1 MRADQECV
9 VGNAINGKDG
19 LAHVLGK
26 MEGAVVGEGA
36 GTKDNGRVGISD
48 VRMQHAGEALH
59 EVRIA
64 SEKGA
69 KGSDKVG
76 ARAVLLVV
84 SLVGSGEA
92 DFSAKNSR
100 CHAHNLALR
109 EPDVIIGQG
118 VEAAHPRSPGGG
130 TAVGGVA
137 QFCGAPKRGSTEHDA
152 EELSVDK
159 LPCVFEAVGSKANEK

>member
-1 MRADQECV
+1 MRS
-9 VGNAINGKDG
+9 G
-19 LAHVLGK
+19 LRRK
-26 MEGAVVGEGA
+26 
-36 GTKDNGRVGISD
+36 
-48 VRMQHAGEALH
+48 
-59 EVRIA
+59 
-64 SEKGA
+64 KGA

-100 CHAHNLALR
+100 GHAHNLALR

-118 VEAAHPRSPGGG
+118 VEAAYPCSPGGG

-159 LPCVFEAVGSKANEK
+159 LPCGFEAVGSKANEK